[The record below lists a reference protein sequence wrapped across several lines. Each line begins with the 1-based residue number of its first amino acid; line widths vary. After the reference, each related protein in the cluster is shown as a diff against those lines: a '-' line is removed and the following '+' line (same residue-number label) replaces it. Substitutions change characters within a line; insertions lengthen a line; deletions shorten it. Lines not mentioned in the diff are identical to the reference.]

1 MQEKLNYAGVVEVK
15 DNAKKRES
23 PDLVGFKRDLRRTAA
38 PTAAV
43 LPVAR

>member
-1 MQEKLNYAGVVEVK
+1 MQEKLDYAGAVELK

-23 PDLVGFKRDLRRTAA
+23 PDLVGFKRDRRGTAA

-43 LPVAR
+43 PPVAR